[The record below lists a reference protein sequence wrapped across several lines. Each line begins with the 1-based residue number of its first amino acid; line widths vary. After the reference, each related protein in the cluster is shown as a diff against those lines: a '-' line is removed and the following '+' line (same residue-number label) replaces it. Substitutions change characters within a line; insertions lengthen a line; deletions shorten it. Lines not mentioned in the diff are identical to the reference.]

1 MIFQNGLP
9 VDKGATDAMD
19 SARLAG
25 VMATFDYPN
34 FDKSLL
40 IQYLVEKDGQLM
52 AVRHPVEGGKEDER
66 PSNNPL
72 NFTRDQLM
80 CLAAG
85 LSKAGYYAQCKRLLE
100 AAEAR
105 GNRAQ
110 NTEAD
115 FPGTKKK
122 FPNGPDWLTPS
133 HMNHLRLCAG
143 EKGTLV
149 GKIWLNVDIL
159 YSSAFR
165 RTKEPNQ
172 LMCMCEIAGKM
183 DMLKSLNGSLSKAIR
198 LYWAN
203 WRSESELA
211 EFLVSKI

>member
-1 MIFQNGLP
+1 MIFKDNLP
-9 VDKGATDAMD
+9 VDTGATDAMD

-25 VMATFDYPN
+25 LMATFDFPG

-40 IQYLVEKDGQLM
+40 TQYLVEKDGQLM
-52 AVRHPVEGGKEDER
+52 AVRHPGEE

-85 LSKAGYYAQCKRLLE
+85 LSKAGYYSLCKRLLE

-110 NTEAD
+110 NTEYD
-115 FPGTKKK
+115 KIGTKKT

-143 EKGTLV
+143 QKGTLL
-149 GKIWLNVDIL
+149 GRIWLNVDIL
-159 YSSAFR
+159 YSSTFAR
-165 RTKEPNQ
+165 EKEPNQ

-183 DMLKSLNGSLSKAIR
+183 KMFKQLNKSLPQAISK
-198 LYWAN
+198 YWDN
-203 WRSESELA
+203 WRLEPDLA
-211 EFLVSKI
+211 KFLISKI